1 MSLLT
6 SLLEAMF
13 LDQKHPLNQ
22 RLLSYLLLTLLLSSL
37 LSSSGDS
44 PNSSITYLSSYL
56 LTQTIQYSHLIDL
69 RVVHFPVFQNLY
81 LLKSF
86 PLLLYQL
93 LCQLVNSHML
103 GRSLILHRIR
113 SRTSDIFVI
122 LPPHILLIFHYF

>member
-1 MSLLT
+1 ML
-6 SLLEAMF
+6 

-22 RLLSYLLLTLLLSSL
+22 RLLIIFCRLFFLSSL

-44 PNSSITYLSSYL
+44 PNSSITWLSSYL
-56 LTQTIQYSHLIDL
+56 LTQTTQYSHLIDL
-69 RVVHFPVFQNLY
+69 RVLHFPVFQNLY

-113 SRTSDIFVI
+113 SRTSDIFCHSSASHSANI
-122 LPPHILLIFHYF
+122 PLLQFTTTCAFFQ